1 MGYIGI
7 SSSKGYGFL
16 AVLVRDK
23 VSIIYFGHFGLK

>member
-7 SSSKGYGFL
+7 CGSKGYSFL

-23 VSIIYFGHFGLK
+23 VSIIYFAHFGLK